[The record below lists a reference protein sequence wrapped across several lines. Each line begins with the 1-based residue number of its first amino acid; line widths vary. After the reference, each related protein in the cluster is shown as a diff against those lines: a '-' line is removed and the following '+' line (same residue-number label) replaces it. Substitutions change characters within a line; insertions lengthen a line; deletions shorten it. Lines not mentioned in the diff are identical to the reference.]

1 MPAVQ
6 LHECIALSSVWIL
19 FLSKGDST
27 IRQLPFQS
35 SVSLFS
41 SVHSI
46 FVASASKAWKIFVFS
61 AIDSALKNLGLPWK
75 CELAKRKCVCSH
87 SLSSGPRMT
96 PLPVGALWD
105 IRRLSSLLSLR
116 MSLSSVPLRAK
127 CGVSSTKEFPCLLG
141 RSPIWLLWDWLYPVL
156 WKRDEL
162 SCAWQPE
169 ALFPIHVAGIWEVH
183 GFTWELGVVCC

>member
-1 MPAVQ
+1 MVGQTKKQTCQQEREVVSKEKRKGGRQEENSKMNRKVCLPTVFHPYYCPQGWWSISGFYFEGVMPAVQ

-87 SLSSGPRMT
+87 SLSSG
-96 PLPVGALWD
+96 LEWH
-105 IRRLSSLLSLR
+105 LSPWGLCETLE
-116 MSLSSVPLRAK
+116 
-127 CGVSSTKEFPCLLG
+127 G
-141 RSPIWLLWDWLYPVL
+141 
-156 WKRDEL
+156 
-162 SCAWQPE
+162 
-169 ALFPIHVAGIWEVH
+169 
-183 GFTWELGVVCC
+183 